1 VLELIC
7 EVLLGQAALGTP
19 LVADIARMMRFANL
33 PFHFQLFKVPLPGSP
48 WARFLAARRR
58 ADRALYQEIARRR
71 HTGVLGDD
79 VLGLLLA
86 AQDEHGQGLSDPEVR
101 DQALSLVSAG
111 FDTTAA
117 ALTWAVAELLGQ
129 PALLARL
136 KDELRAAAEPPLLG
150 HVIKETLR
158 LYPPTPA
165 GLRQTSC
172 DLEFA
177 GYRIPKG
184 HRVAFSIYAAHRL
197 KGVYPDPLAFRPER
211 WETFT
216 PPPYSYL
223 PFGSGARYCIGAGLA
238 TRTLTLGLSS
248 LVRGFDLT
256 PAWPEPLLEAGNTL
270 HPRGGL
276 RVEVAAS
283 ARG

>member
-1 VLELIC
+1 
-7 EVLLGQAALGTP
+7 
-19 LVADIARMMRFANL
+19 M
-33 PFHFQLFKVPLPGSP
+33 
-48 WARFLAARRR
+48 
-58 ADRALYQEIARRR
+58 
-71 HTGVLGDD
+71 
-79 VLGLLLA
+79 LGLLLA

-117 ALTWAVAELLGQ
+117 ALTWAVAELLRQ

-136 KDELRAAAEPPLLG
+136 KGELAITAEPPLLD

-158 LYPPTPA
+158 LYPPAPA
-165 GLRQTSC
+165 GLRQAGC

-197 KGVYPDPLAFRPER
+197 ERIYPDPLAFRPER
-211 WETFT
+211 WETLT

-276 RVEVAAS
+276 RVGVTAS
-283 ARG
+283 TGH